1 MVWNPQQYLAFED
14 HRLRPALE
22 LLTRIPLETAS
33 NVADLGC
40 GTGHVT
46 RMMQARWP
54 NAKVLGLDSSPEMLE
69 KAREVESKVDW
80 REQDMNDWQPT
91 QKLDVIYSNSTL
103 HWMGGHRSL
112 FPRLMSYLDPGGY
125 LAVQM
130 PGNFTAPTHTLV
142 HEAAR
147 CGPWHE
153 KLKPLL
159 RPPPVM
165 ELAEYYA
172 VLAPHSDSVDIWE
185 TTYMQTLEG
194 DNPVAE
200 WTKGT
205 WLKPFL
211 DALEEPE
218 RSRFEAEYRRL
229 ILVAYPPGPA
239 GKTLL
244 PFRRIFVVARA
255 PLRDRYG
262 KTARRPSPPAR

>member
-1 MVWNPQQYLAFED
+1 
-14 HRLRPALE
+14 
-22 LLTRIPLETAS
+22 
-33 NVADLGC
+33 
-40 GTGHVT
+40 
-46 RMMQARWP
+46 MMQARWP

-69 KAREVESKVDW
+69 KAREVESKVEW
-80 REQDMNDWQPT
+80 QEQDI
-91 QKLDVIYSNSTL
+91 K
-103 HWMGGHRSL
+103 
-112 FPRLMSYLDPGGY
+112 SYLDPGGY

-142 HEAAR
+142 YEAAR

-165 ELAEYYA
+165 ELAEYHA

-255 PLRDRYG
+255 PL
-262 KTARRPSPPAR
+262 